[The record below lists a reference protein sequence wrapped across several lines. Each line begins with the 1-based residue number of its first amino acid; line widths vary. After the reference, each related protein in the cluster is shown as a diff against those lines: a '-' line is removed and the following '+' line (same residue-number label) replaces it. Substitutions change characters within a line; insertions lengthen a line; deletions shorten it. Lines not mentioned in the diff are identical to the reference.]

1 MQGKGETVAR
11 IIEDTL
17 VEPLARLLLGVADV
31 DGGPTDEQI
40 GVLRAIIAGCG
51 GRTDLDLAW
60 LAPLAPGDAADLIR
74 GPEARRRARELMVLL
89 ELCRHPLSDA
99 QVTHVDEYAAALGE
113 SGPGLEMARDLVRSG
128 AETAQAD
135 FFRFYEPQSDDVAE
149 RSLRERYHGDLAG
162 PDAELSGRLR
172 ALHDLPAGTLGYA
185 YVEFYRRSGI
195 PLPGDD
201 EHSPAIFV
209 GHDMCH
215 VIAGYEPVGVD
226 EIALGAMQLTLADND
241 THWMQFLGNL
251 AVHEAGFLGTG
262 DIVPKQATLARPG
275 ATDTL
280 AHAMWR
286 GTQCTG
292 DFTSADHLA
301 RADRPLEDVR
311 AEFGVPARTC

>member
-1 MQGKGETVAR
+1 M
-11 IIEDTL
+11 IEDAL

-31 DGGPTDEQI
+31 DGGPTDEQL
-40 GVLRAIIAGCG
+40 GVLRAVIAGCG
-51 GRTDLDLAW
+51 GRTDIEVSS
-60 LAPLAPGDAADLIR
+60 LAPLAPDDAADLIR
-74 GPEARRRARELMVLL
+74 DPEARRRSRELMVLL
-89 ELCRHPLSDA
+89 ELCRHPLSEA
-99 QVTHVDEYAAALGE
+99 QVARVDEYAAALGE

-128 AETAQAD
+128 AETAKAD
-135 FFRFYEPQSDDVAE
+135 FFRFYEPYADDVAE
-149 RSLRERYHGDLAG
+149 RSLRDRYRGELPG
-162 PDAELSGRLR
+162 PDPELGDRLR

-195 PLPGDD
+195 TLPGDD
-201 EHSPAIFV
+201 PHSPAVFV

-241 THWMQFLGNL
+241 THWLQFLGNL
-251 AVHEAGFLGTG
+251 AVHEAGFVGT
-262 DIVPKQATLARPG
+262 DTLVPKQATLARPG

-286 GTQCTG
+286 GMQCTG

-311 AEFGVPARTC
+311 TEFGVPVRTC

>member
-1 MQGKGETVAR
+1 VTP
-11 IIEDTL
+11 IIEDAL
-17 VEPLARLLLGVADV
+17 VVPLARLLLGVADV

-40 GVLRAIIAGCG
+40 GVLRAIVAGCG
-51 GRTDLDLAW
+51 GRTDIDIAS
-60 LAPLAPGDAADLIR
+60 LAPLAPDDAADLVR
-74 GPEARRRARELMVLL
+74 APEARRRSRELMVLL

-99 QVTHVDEYAAALGE
+99 QVARVDEYAAALGE

-135 FFRFYEPQSDDVAE
+135 FFRFYEPHAADVAE
-149 RSLRERYHGDLAG
+149 QSLRDRYGGDLAG
-162 PDAELSGRLR
+162 PDAELGDRLR
-172 ALHDLPAGTLGYA
+172 ALHDLPEGTLGYA
-185 YVEFYRRSGI
+185 YVDFYRRSGI
-195 PLPGDD
+195 KVPGDD
-201 EHSPAIFV
+201 PHSPAMFV

-215 VIAGYEPVGVD
+215 VVAGYEPVGVD
-226 EIALGAMQLTLADND
+226 EIALGAMQLTVADND

-286 GTQCTG
+286 GSQCTG

>member
-1 MQGKGETVAR
+1 VAR
-11 IIEDTL
+11 IIEDAL
-17 VEPLARLLLGVADV
+17 VEPVARLLLGVADV
-31 DGGPTDEQI
+31 DGGPTDEQL
-40 GVLRAIIAGCG
+40 GVLRAIVAGCG
-51 GRTDLDLAW
+51 GRTDIDVAS
-60 LAPLAPGDAADLIR
+60 LAPLAPDAAADLIR
-74 GPEARRRARELMVLL
+74 APAARRRSRELMVLL
-89 ELCRHPLSDA
+89 ELCRHPLTDA
-99 QVTHVDEYAAALGE
+99 QVARVDEYAAALGE

-135 FFRFYEPQSDDVAE
+135 FFRFYGSRADDVAE
-149 RSLRERYHGDLAG
+149 PSLRDRYRGDLAG
-162 PDAELSGRLR
+162 PDPELGDRLR
-172 ALHDLPAGTLGYA
+172 ALHDLPAGTLGHA

-195 PLPGDD
+195 TLPGDD
-201 EHSPAIFV
+201 PHNPAIFV

-226 EIALGAMQLTLADND
+226 EIALGAMQLTLTDND

-251 AVHEAGFLGTG
+251 AVHEAGFLGTA

-286 GTQCTG
+286 GSRCTG

-301 RADRPLEDVR
+301 RADRPLEDIR